1 MPRVLTLTPDLTN
14 SKIMEMIRIA
24 RFGPNNENLRCP
36 RCGSP
41 KVVKYGKEKNRPY
54 VQRYKC
60 LNCKRTFNDLTGT
73 PMEGSKLTPREWV
86 LIAYLFLKLG
96 LSVLAIARELGKP
109 YPTIYKTVEKIKK
122 HAVWFQ
128 RPSYA

>member
-1 MPRVLTLTPDLTN
+1 MPRVLTLAPDLTN
-14 SKIMEMIRIA
+14 AKIMEMIRIV

-41 KVVKYGKEKNRPY
+41 RVVKYGKEKSRPY

-60 LNCKRTFNDLTGT
+60 LSCKRTFNDLTGT
-73 PMEGSKLTPREWV
+73 PMEGSKLTPREWL
-86 LIAYLFLKLG
+86 LIAYMFLKLG
-96 LSVLAIARELGKP
+96 LSALAIARELKKP
-109 YPTIYKTVEKIKK
+109 YPTIYKTVGKIRK

-128 RPSYA
+128 RSSYA